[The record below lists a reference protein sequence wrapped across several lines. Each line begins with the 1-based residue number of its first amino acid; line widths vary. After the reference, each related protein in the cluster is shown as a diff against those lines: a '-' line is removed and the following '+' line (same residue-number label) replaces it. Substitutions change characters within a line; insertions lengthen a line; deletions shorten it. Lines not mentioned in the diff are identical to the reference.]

1 MQALGAVTR
10 VVDFQGWLAAV
21 RRKAGCELCGNDHL
35 VAHAALGH
43 PFADPGLAFFGLVA
57 VRGVDEVPT
66 VLEEVIEDFKRRL
79 LVALAHHIFP
89 GISKIHRSKA

>member
-57 VRGVDEVPT
+57 VRAMSET
-66 VLEEVIEDFKRRL
+66 
-79 LVALAHHIFP
+79 
-89 GISKIHRSKA
+89 GISLGAVETVVDGVG